1 MLNDLLKWE
10 KMNFIYQSALKSVG
24 ENPNEATQAAI
35 DEIAE
40 TKEKVEL
47 ELQKSQMLIL
57 QRTPWVA
64 CFPFLWYNKEK
75 GADTMMNPA
84 MFDPIALDAWYSDE
98 NNDSL
103 LQTELEHYLQNY
115 FSCFSQQPQRRLF
128 QTFIQGLLSPLERK
142 SICLLYTSRCV

>member
-1 MLNDLLKWE
+1 
-10 KMNFIYQSALKSVG
+10 
-24 ENPNEATQAAI
+24 
-35 DEIAE
+35 
-40 TKEKVEL
+40 
-47 ELQKSQMLIL
+47 
-57 QRTPWVA
+57 
-64 CFPFLWYNKEK
+64 
-75 GADTMMNPA
+75 MMNPT

-142 SICLLYTSRCV
+142 SIEPIALHFSGEKYELLSRQIGAGCGMLSVDDTSFVKKREAFRRGKTAVLWLPGENGKLPVRGVPCLRRGQRIWACGL

>member
-1 MLNDLLKWE
+1 
-10 KMNFIYQSALKSVG
+10 
-24 ENPNEATQAAI
+24 
-35 DEIAE
+35 
-40 TKEKVEL
+40 
-47 ELQKSQMLIL
+47 
-57 QRTPWVA
+57 
-64 CFPFLWYNKEK
+64 
-75 GADTMMNPA
+75 MMNPT

-142 SICLLYTSRCV
+142 SIEPVALHFSGEKYELLSRQIGAGCGMLSVDDTSFVKKREAFRRCKTAVLWLPGENGKLPVRGVPCLRRGQRIWACGL